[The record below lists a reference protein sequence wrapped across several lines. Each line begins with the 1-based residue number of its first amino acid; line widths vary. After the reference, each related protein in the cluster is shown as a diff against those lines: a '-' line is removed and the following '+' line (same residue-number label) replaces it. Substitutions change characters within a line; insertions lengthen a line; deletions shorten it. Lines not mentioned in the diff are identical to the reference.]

1 MSFVWRLY
9 LKQIVLFYINILDP
23 SLSSSKENSLLLG
36 IKPFMNQLDE
46 LLNQEQA
53 RGGPQG
59 PSAGITISMTPKANA
74 LELLLVGSHPVS
86 PNDMEAHT
94 KLLAN
99 QEQAFRYA

>member
-1 MSFVWRLY
+1 
-9 LKQIVLFYINILDP
+9 
-23 SLSSSKENSLLLG
+23 
-36 IKPFMNQLDE
+36 MNQLDE
-46 LLNQEQA
+46 LLNQEQS

-59 PSAGITISMTPKANA
+59 SSAGITISMTHKANA